1 MIENNPTN
9 VVAAFEMLI
18 EEVEAEIEVVNKVGA
33 KAFEIRD
40 YERARAAL
48 EQAGHII
55 AFRSKVDDLR
65 REWTL
70 LAGQHPEASEALN
83 DHGGRRNLGRL
94 RRGLRTPE
102 EAYYRPILQA
112 LHSLGGS
119 ASVGQVLEKVRQLMV
134 GVLREVDF
142 EPLASDPE
150 SPRWR
155 NAAQWARNSMARE
168 GLLKNDSPR
177 GIWELSEAGRR
188 ALTTQKT

>member
-9 VVAAFEMLI
+9 VVAAFEMLL
-18 EEVEAEIEVVNKVGA
+18 EEIETEIELVNKVGA
-33 KAFEIRD
+33 KAFEVRD

-55 AFRSKVDDLR
+55 AFRSKVDDIR
-65 REWTL
+65 REWSL
-70 LAGQHPEASEALN
+70 LAGQHPEANDTLE

-102 EAYYRPILQA
+102 EAYNLPILQA
-112 LHSLGGS
+112 LDSLGGS
-119 ASVGQVLEKVRQLMV
+119 APVGQVIEKMRQLMA

-155 NAAQWARNSMARE
+155 NSAQWARNSMARE

-177 GIWELSEAGRR
+177 GIWELSEAGRQ
-188 ALTTQKT
+188 ALKAQKT

>member
-1 MIENNPTN
+1 MVENNPTN

-18 EEVEAEIEVVNKVGA
+18 EEIEAEIEVVNKVGA
-33 KAFEIRD
+33 KAFEVRD
-40 YERARAAL
+40 YERARSAL

-55 AFRSKVDDLR
+55 AFRSKTDDLR
-65 REWTL
+65 REWSL
-70 LAGQHPEASEALN
+70 LAGQHPQAGEEPDSHEA
-83 DHGGRRNLGRL
+83 RRNLGRL

-112 LHSLGGS
+112 LDSLGGS
-119 ASVGQVLEKVRQLMV
+119 APVGQVLEKVRQLMAK
-134 GVLREVDF
+134 VLRKVDS

-155 NAAQWARNSMARE
+155 NAAQWARNSMTRE

-177 GIWELSEAGRR
+177 GIWELSDAGRR
-188 ALTTQKT
+188 ALTSPQT

>member
-9 VVAAFEMLI
+9 VVAAFEMLL
-18 EEVEAEIEVVNKVGA
+18 EEIEAEIELVNKVGA
-33 KAFEIRD
+33 KAFEVRD

-55 AFRSKVDDLR
+55 AFRSKVDDVR
-65 REWTL
+65 REWSL
-70 LAGQHPEASEALN
+70 LAGQHPEAHETLE

-102 EAYYRPILQA
+102 EAYNLPILQA
-112 LHSLGGS
+112 LESLGGS
-119 ASVGQVLEKVRQLMV
+119 APVGQVVEKVRQLMA

-155 NAAQWARNSMARE
+155 NSAQWARNAMARE

-177 GIWELSEAGRR
+177 GIWELSEAGRL
-188 ALTTQKT
+188 ALKAQKT